1 MGIETNDT
9 KSGRPPIVIQAGRL
23 WFTKEMERRFY
34 FVLTVIMLVAGIL
47 YKWGWF

>member
-1 MGIETNDT
+1 MGMGTKGT
-9 KSGRPPIVIQAGRL
+9 KSGKRPLVIQEGRL

-47 YKWGWF
+47 YKWGWI